1 MPKHI
6 WAGANGSRAS
16 SKQQRLLCNM
26 FDWNYNASL
35 DLKHHPYTQNVKR
48 NNWLCSMRLTLTHKS
63 AVPHSDRI
71 TMEHLDKTKNM
82 NAGQHY
88 CSLAFS
94 GQIHFTISAKIPPK
108 QNAHT
113 CCDGSAIGFSVS
125 GGRLSQHRLQ
135 TFFSRLTSSHFAA
148 GFSMT
153 GRIFASEFLHQV

>member
-1 MPKHI
+1 
-6 WAGANGSRAS
+6 
-16 SKQQRLLCNM
+16 
-26 FDWNYNASL
+26 
-35 DLKHHPYTQNVKR
+35 
-48 NNWLCSMRLTLTHKS
+48 MRLTLTHKS

-108 QNAHT
+108 QNTHT

-153 GRIFASEFLHQV
+153 GRIFASEFLHQVQMGYKHSEFALLLSDFDFPNFMEWHFFTFR